1 MKITNNS
8 NGLVISIPK
17 GILDIRDIQDFIDF
31 VRYKMIISKSEAS
44 EEDIG
49 NLIEEITEDL
59 GAINAK
65 FTDSE

>member
-17 GILDIRDIQDFIDF
+17 GILEVRDIQDFIDF
-31 VRYKMIISKSEAS
+31 VRYKVIISKSES
-44 EEDIG
+44 SKEDIE
-49 NLIEEITEDL
+49 NLIQEINEDL
-59 GAINAK
+59 GIINAK